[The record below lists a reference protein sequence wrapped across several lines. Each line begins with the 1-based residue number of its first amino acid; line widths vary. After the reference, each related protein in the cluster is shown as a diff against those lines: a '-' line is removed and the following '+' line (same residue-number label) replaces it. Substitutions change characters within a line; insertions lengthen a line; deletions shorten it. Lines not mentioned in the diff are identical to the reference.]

1 MNYFKLNIKI
11 IAMLFFIITAI
22 VLLFLTSINENKES
36 FTSGF
41 REMYRPYMR
50 KVRLIGGNY
59 YTKVKNNTQ
68 LIFRKFGLI

>member
-11 IAMLFFIITAI
+11 IAMLFLIITSI

-41 REMYRPYMR
+41 REMYRPYIR
-50 KVRLIGGNY
+50 NVRLIGGNY

>member
-22 VLLFLTSINENKES
+22 LLLFLTSINENKES
-36 FTSGF
+36 FTPGF